1 MVLTMDE
8 ARRIASN
15 ILGRQ
20 RLRDGGFWRSL
31 VGAFSLSA
39 SASIECCL
47 PLVNSTPGTPKQDTR
62 FHS

>member
-20 RLRDGGFWRSL
+20 RLRDGGFW
-31 VGAFSLSA
+31 